1 MIVQEGIMNYM
12 LAKQRK
18 DDVTINGADEMEG
31 YIYNS
36 QN

>member
-18 DDVTINGADEMEG
+18 DGATINGADEMEG
-31 YIYNS
+31 YI
-36 QN
+36 